1 MRLHT
6 KIVFTNNSLQ
16 SMLSNAFDRS
26 VKTAPHLLP
35 LSTDSLHSLTW
46 QVGNA
51 AYYVPCENHID

>member
-1 MRLHT
+1 
-6 KIVFTNNSLQ
+6 
-16 SMLSNAFDRS
+16 MLSNAFDRS